1 VRLAQGAIP
10 DRPLVVFVIPPD
22 VGHRNHRV
30 IDTTSGSASLAKRQ
44 FQNDLD
50 NLRDLMEARAL

>member
-1 VRLAQGAIP
+1 MVWLTRVAPATDSNVIV
-10 DRPLVVFVIPPD
+10 DVVGNGF
-22 VGHRNHRV
+22 
-30 IDTTSGSASLAKRQ
+30 DTTSGSASLAKRQ